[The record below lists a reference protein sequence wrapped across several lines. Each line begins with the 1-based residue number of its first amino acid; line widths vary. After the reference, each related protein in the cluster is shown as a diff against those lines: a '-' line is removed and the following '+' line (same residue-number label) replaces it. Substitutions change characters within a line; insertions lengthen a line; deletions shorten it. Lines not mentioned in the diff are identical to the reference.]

1 MKRWFAV
8 VLALTLVLSP
18 AAVFLPASGS
28 GHQVL
33 AKGYRTGIKTFQPST
48 RTGTHSFFKNKTI
61 QRSEAKS
68 SRSFGR
74 SLGGGFMRGMI
85 FGGLSGLLF
94 GSLLSH
100 FGGFG
105 MMAGFLINILA
116 VLAIIALIR
125 YLFVSFTRRRRAED
139 DNPWRK

>member
-1 MKRWFAV
+1 MKKWFAV
-8 VLALTLVLSP
+8 VLALTLILSP
-18 AAVFLPASGS
+18 SGFFLPATG
-28 GHQVL
+28 GDHQAL
-33 AKGYRTGIKTFQPST
+33 AKGYRTGIKTFHSST
-48 RTGTHSFFKNKTI
+48 RTGTNSFFKNKTVR
-61 QRSEAKS
+61 RSETNS

-74 SLGGGFMRGMI
+74 SIGGSFMRGMV

-139 DNPWRK
+139 DNPWKK

>member
-1 MKRWFAV
+1 MKKWVAI
-8 VLALTLVLSP
+8 VLALTLVLSS
-18 AAVFLPASGS
+18 ASLFLPASGD
-28 GHQVL
+28 QQAF
-33 AKGYRTGIKTFQPST
+33 AKGYRTGIRTYHSTT
-48 RTGTHSFFKNKTI
+48 RTGTNSFFKNKTVR
-61 QRSEAKS
+61 RSESTS

-74 SLGGGFMRGMI
+74 SIGGSFMRGMI

-125 YLFVSFTRRRRAED
+125 YLFVSFTRRRHAED
-139 DNPWRK
+139 DDRWRK